1 VARSWAQL
9 AGPASAV
16 RLASQLGD
24 PAWARNSATLLRSL
38 LGGPARAAGPRE
50 GATHRFGEP
59 WGNDG
64 DSLHEV
70 VTNVGGGGEDLDLDL
85 LASSLRAD
93 DGDVRVLLRALVTR
107 LSGALG
113 QRLAV
118 ERAGRFRKGEEIR
131 QVSIS
136 LGDDQFDA
144 TVDRGSLECTISRS
158 SGGIRIRSSRVGIDE
173 WLRRLLGSLRDEA
186 ATTEAT
192 RVALEALVI
201 GNGS

>member
-1 VARSWAQL
+1 V
-9 AGPASAV
+9 GTDV
-16 RLASQLGD
+16 GNGD
-24 PAWARNSATLLRSL
+24 P
-38 LGGPARAAGPRE
+38 
-50 GATHRFGEP
+50 
-59 WGNDG
+59 
-64 DSLHEV
+64 
-70 VTNVGGGGEDLDLDL
+70 DLDLDL

-113 QRLAV
+113 GRLAV

-131 QVSIS
+131 QVSIH

-144 TVDRGSLECTISRS
+144 TVDRGSLACTISRS

-173 WLRRLLGSLRDEA
+173 WLRRLLGALREEA

-192 RVALEALVI
+192 RVALESLVI
-201 GNGS
+201 GNSP